1 MSKKLTNKF
10 NIFLLFFLLSFYSK
24 SQSVEN
30 IDNFKIQNWIEN
42 IPILSSLIEN
52 KRDVVE
58 FDSSNGKII
67 SISFSTKNLSKKQIF
82 SFYSD
87 FFEEKKWKK
96 YENGNVWETKNKRIK
111 KKIFKILASKF
122 SILKVFFLNLLFFI
136 SQTFSV
142 SYFFHFFSSKKL
154 L

>member
-1 MSKKLTNKF
+1 MSRMSKKLTNKF
-10 NIFLLFFLLSFYSK
+10 SFFLLCFILSFYST
-24 SQSVEN
+24 SQSADN

-67 SISFSTKNLSKKQIF
+67 SISFDIKNLSKKQIF

-96 YENGNVWETKNKRIK
+96 YENENVWETKNKRFK
-111 KKIFKILASKF
+111 KKIFKIENF
-122 SILKVFFLNLLFFI
+122 EDNILKFKIIVENF
-136 SQTFSV
+136 
-142 SYFFHFFSSKKL
+142 
-154 L
+154 

>member
-10 NIFLLFFLLSFYSK
+10 TFLLLCLILSFYST
-24 SQSVEN
+24 SQSADN

-52 KRDVVE
+52 KRDVIE

-67 SISFSTKNLSKKQIF
+67 SISFDTKNLSKKQIF

-87 FFEEKKWKK
+87 FFEEKKWQK
-96 YENGNVWETKNKRIK
+96 YETENVWEIKNKRFK
-111 KKIFKILASKF
+111 KKIFKIENF
-122 SILKVFFLNLLFFI
+122 EDNILKIKIIVENF
-136 SQTFSV
+136 
-142 SYFFHFFSSKKL
+142 
-154 L
+154 

>member
-10 NIFLLFFLLSFYSK
+10 RFFLICFVFSFYST
-24 SQSVEN
+24 SQSADN
-30 IDNFKIQNWIEN
+30 IDNSKIQNWIEN

-67 SISFSTKNLSKKQIF
+67 SISFDKKNLSKKQIF
-82 SFYSD
+82 SFYSN

-96 YENGNVWETKNKRIK
+96 NENENVWETKNKAFK
-111 KKIFKILASKF
+111 KKIFKIEGLEDN
-122 SILKVFFLNLLFFI
+122 ILKIKIIVENF
-136 SQTFSV
+136 
-142 SYFFHFFSSKKL
+142 
-154 L
+154 

>member
-1 MSKKLTNKF
+1 MSRMSKKLTSKF
-10 NIFLLFFLLSFYSK
+10 SYVLLCFILSFYST
-24 SQSVEN
+24 SQSADN

-67 SISFSTKNLSKKQIF
+67 SISFDTKNLSKKQIF
-82 SFYSD
+82 SFYSN

-96 YENGNVWETKNKRIK
+96 NENENVWEIKNQRFK
-111 KKIFKILASKF
+111 KKIFIIENLENN
-122 SILKVFFLNLLFFI
+122 ILKIKIIVENF
-136 SQTFSV
+136 
-142 SYFFHFFSSKKL
+142 
-154 L
+154 

>member
-1 MSKKLTNKF
+1 MSRMSKKLTNKF
-10 NIFLLFFLLSFYSK
+10 SFVLLCFILSFYST
-24 SQSVEN
+24 SQSAEN
-30 IDNFKIQNWIEN
+30 FDKFKIQNWIEN

-67 SISFSTKNLSKKQIF
+67 SISFNTKNLSKKQIF

-96 YENGNVWETKNKRIK
+96 HETENVWETKSKRFK
-111 KKIFKILASKF
+111 KKIFKIENLEDNT
-122 SILKVFFLNLLFFI
+122 LKIKIIVENF
-136 SQTFSV
+136 
-142 SYFFHFFSSKKL
+142 
-154 L
+154 

>member
-1 MSKKLTNKF
+1 M
-10 NIFLLFFLLSFYSK
+10 FLLCFILSYYSI
-24 SQSVEN
+24 SQSAEN

-67 SISFSTKNLSKKQIF
+67 SISFDTKNLSKKQIF

-87 FFEEKKWKK
+87 FFEGKKWKK
-96 YENGNVWETKNKRIK
+96 YENENVWETKNKRFK
-111 KKIFKILASKF
+111 KKIFKIENF
-122 SILKVFFLNLLFFI
+122 EDNILKIKIIVENF
-136 SQTFSV
+136 
-142 SYFFHFFSSKKL
+142 
-154 L
+154 

>member
-1 MSKKLTNKF
+1 MSRMSKKLTNKF
-10 NIFLLFFLLSFYSK
+10 SFFLLCFILSFYST
-24 SQSVEN
+24 SQSADN

-67 SISFSTKNLSKKQIF
+67 SISFDTKNLSKKQIF

-96 YENGNVWETKNKRIK
+96 NENENVWETKNKRFK
-111 KKIFKILASKF
+111 KKIFKIENF
-122 SILKVFFLNLLFFI
+122 EDNILKIKIIVENF
-136 SQTFSV
+136 
-142 SYFFHFFSSKKL
+142 
-154 L
+154 

>member
-1 MSKKLTNKF
+1 MSKKLTNK
-10 NIFLLFFLLSFYSK
+10 LSFFLVCFVFSYHSA
-24 SQSVEN
+24 SQSADN
-30 IDNFKIQNWIEN
+30 IDNSKIQNWIEN

-67 SISFSTKNLSKKQIF
+67 SISFDKKNLSKKQIF

-96 YENGNVWETKNKRIK
+96 HETENVWETKSKSFK
-111 KKIFKILASKF
+111 KKIFKIDNLEDN
-122 SILKVFFLNLLFFI
+122 ILKIKIIVENF
-136 SQTFSV
+136 
-142 SYFFHFFSSKKL
+142 
-154 L
+154 